1 MTQDTNRQI
10 VLAARPVGAPKD
22 SDFRLVEA
30 AVPEP
35 GAGEMLCRTV
45 YLSLDPYMRGRMNA
59 AKSYAAS
66 AEIDQVMVGGAVSE
80 VLRSDLPD
88 FKPGDIVFA
97 YSGWQDCWTSDGR
110 GARKV
115 DPALAPIS
123 TALGVLG
130 MPGMTAYTGL
140 RNIGQ
145 PKEGET
151 LVVAAASGPVG
162 SLVGQIAKIEGC
174 RAVGVAG
181 SAEKCAYVTGE
192 LGFDACLNHR
202 DEGFAEALAAACP
215 DGIDVYWENVG
226 GAVFQAV
233 VPLLNPFAR
242 VPVCGLIAHYNATE
256 LPAGPNQ
263 APVLM
268 RAVLSNRIL
277 IRGFIVWDFADQ
289 EDEFRDTVAGW
300 IRDGRVKYREDIV
313 DGLENAPRVFQG
325 LLQGRNFGKQ
335 VIRVSPDPTV

>member
-35 GAGEMLCRTV
+35 GAGEILCRTL

-59 AKSYAAS
+59 SKSYAAS

-80 VLRSDLPD
+80 VLRSDLAD

-145 PKEGET
+145 PKKGET

-162 SLVGQIAKIEGC
+162 SLVGQIGKIEGC

-181 SAEKCAYVTGE
+181 SAEKCAACEKLGAERAINYREEDFVEVVKDLTG
-192 LGFDACLNHR
+192 G
-202 DEGFAEALAAACP
+202 EGV
-215 DGIDVYWENVG
+215 DVILDMVG
-226 GAVFQAV
+226 GDYFAKNIKALRIEGRLVCIAFLAGSKTEFDFLPMMLKRLSIMGSTLRPRSIEEKSVIAQELLREV
-233 VPLLNPFAR
+233 WPLLDSGQIGPLIDSTFPLAR
-242 VPVCGLIAHYNATE
+242 ACDAHS
-256 LPAGPNQ
+256 
-263 APVLM
+263 LM
-268 RAVLSNRIL
+268 ESSAHIGKIML
-277 IRGFIVWDFADQ
+277 
-289 EDEFRDTVAGW
+289 TV
-300 IRDGRVKYREDIV
+300 
-313 DGLENAPRVFQG
+313 
-325 LLQGRNFGKQ
+325 
-335 VIRVSPDPTV
+335 